1 MKIIATLIALTACQ
15 LIYGQILHQTI
26 REDKTHEYWFSLDQ
40 YQKPLNYAIEIAHL
54 GGNINR
60 LNGKISGNKKNGVV
74 TISDTKGKL
83 LFEKNLNPDLLFE
96 FATDQKEIVIE
107 FLVEGFVTYSKKVNA
122 ETLSVLV
129 LKLQPESQEAV
140 YQINAQKELS
150 TTELDT
156 IMQCVNN
163 CVQYNVNKDVSSC
176 GKKGEFTISIQP

>member
-1 MKIIATLIALTACQ
+1 MKIIATLIALTCCQ
-15 LIYGQILHQTI
+15 VIYGQLMHQTV
-26 REDKTHEYWFSLDQ
+26 REDNSFEYWFSLDQ

-60 LNGKISGNKKNGVV
+60 LNGKVSGNKKNGVV
-74 TISDTKGKL
+74 TISDTKGKI
-83 LFEKNLNPDLLFE
+83 LFEKNLTPDLIFE

-107 FLVEGFVTYSKKVNA
+107 FSVAGFVTYSKKVNA

-129 LKLQPESQEAV
+129 LKLQPESLDEV

-150 TTELDT
+150 TTELDN

-163 CVQYNVNKDVSSC
+163 CVQYDVNKDVTTC
-176 GKKGEFTISIQP
+176 GKKGEFTISIQL

>member
-1 MKIIATLIALTACQ
+1 MKIIATLIALTCCQ
-15 LIYGQILHQTI
+15 VIYGQILHQTL

-40 YQKPLNYAIEIAHL
+40 YQKPLNYAVEIAHL

-60 LNGKISGNKKNGVV
+60 LTGKISDNKKNGAIAI
-74 TISDTKGKL
+74 TDIKGKV
-83 LFEKNLNPDLLFE
+83 LFEKILGPELNFE

-107 FLVEGFVTYSKKVNA
+107 FSVDGFVTYSKKINA

-129 LKLQPESQEAV
+129 LKLQPESQEEV

-150 TTELDT
+150 TNELDT

-163 CVQYNVNKDVSSC
+163 CVQYTINKDVTSC
-176 GKKGEFTISIQP
+176 GKKGEFTISVQL

>member
-1 MKIIATLIALTACQ
+1 MKTILTLIALTACQ
-15 LIYGQILHQTI
+15 LIYGQIMHQTI

-60 LNGKISGNKKNGVV
+60 LTGKITGNKKNGS
-74 TISDTKGKL
+74 IYILDTKGKS
-83 LFEKNLNPDLLFE
+83 LFEKNLGPDLNFE

-107 FLVEGFVTYSKKVNA
+107 FSVDGFVTYSKKINA

-129 LKLQPESQEAV
+129 LKLQPESQDEV
-140 YQINAQKELS
+140 YQINSKKELS
-150 TTELDT
+150 ETELET

-163 CVQYNVNKDVSSC
+163 CVQYTINKDVTTC
-176 GKKGEFTISIQP
+176 GKKGEFTISIQL

>member
-1 MKIIATLIALTACQ
+1 MKTIITLIVLLACQ
-15 LIYGQILHQTI
+15 VIYGQILHQTV

-60 LNGKISGNKKNGVV
+60 LTGKITGNKKNGVIAI
-74 TISDTKGKL
+74 TDIKGKA
-83 LFEKNLNPDLLFE
+83 LFEKMLSPELNFE

-107 FLVEGFVTYSKKVNA
+107 FSVDGFVTYSKKINV
-122 ETLSVLV
+122 ETLSVLI
-129 LKLQPESQEAV
+129 LKLQPESQEEV

-163 CVQYNVNKDVSSC
+163 CVQYNVNKDVTSC
-176 GKKGEFTISIQP
+176 GKKGEFSISVQL